1 VVQSSGAVYVK
12 ENKIAGRALPSF
24 EVPVFCLGGWRVSEL
39 IPIWVSQGSWLLM
52 IGAELIIDAISEV
65 RSTELVCPA
74 RLRFDLVIEQTLQR
88 VGNPAH
94 AARRTTGGRP

>member
-1 VVQSSGAVYVK
+1 MGTFLIFDVQVFSPESRR
-12 ENKIAGRALPSF
+12 AG
-24 EVPVFCLGGWRVSEL
+24 EL
-39 IPIWVSQGSWLLM
+39 IQIWFLKVRWLLA
-52 IGAELIIDAISEV
+52 IGAEIIIDAISEV